1 MKYYLMINII
11 AFFIKSNNILF
22 AIDQNSFIIN
32 HLVENDEGIFRL
44 ITQEP
49 VSGNIYRYFS
59 NGNLKSE
66 NVFVGKITNYGKQGI
81 WTRWWNNGQI
91 KSQGFYEDS
100 IKKGVW
106 TDWMKNGEKYSE
118 TFYKNGS
125 ILYLKNCTKE
135 NCD

>member
-22 AIDQNSFIIN
+22 ATNQNSFIIN

-44 ITQEP
+44 FTQEP

-59 NGNLKSE
+59 NENLKYE
-66 NVFVGKITNYGKQGI
+66 FVFVGKITNYGKQGI

-106 TDWMKNGEKYSE
+106 IDWMKNGEKYSE

>member
-1 MKYYLMINII
+1 MINII

-22 AIDQNSFIIN
+22 ATNQNSFIIN

>member
-1 MKYYLMINII
+1 MINII